1 MNILEKHFEALVI
14 GLNDLT
20 DFLKGPFGITIYLQ
34 VWFMWSY
41 MTFMFKK
48 YFDFQ
53 HIVKNMT
60 DWNFLLSSQPSYHHD
75 ITCSVILRADH
86 QTL

>member
-48 YFDFQ
+48 YFDF
-53 HIVKNMT
+53 
-60 DWNFLLSSQPSYHHD
+60 
-75 ITCSVILRADH
+75 
-86 QTL
+86 